1 VIRPSLALP
10 RGALRP
16 EERKRPV
23 RAKWI
28 LDRRL
33 GWKKKVAAACRRVDQ
48 GGFNKRIRRSNV
60 SGLAVVTGSSRS
72 LCVVHEEDDRV
83 ERTRSER
90 GEVGPPFSLAEPF
103 RLSFELVVGMSSLY
117 AMTTYIDHRIV

>member
-1 VIRPSLALP
+1 MIRPSLALP

-48 GGFNKRIRRSNV
+48 GGSTKEPDDRTFQV
-60 SGLAVVTGSSRS
+60 SLSSRDP
-72 LCVVHEEDDRV
+72 VEVRV
-83 ERTRSER
+83 LSTRRTIEA
-90 GEVGPPFSLAEPF
+90 V
-103 RLSFELVVGMSSLY
+103 
-117 AMTTYIDHRIV
+117 